1 MNMLEIRFH
10 GRGGQG
16 AVTSAELLAQA
27 AILEGKQARAFP
39 SFGPERRGAPVTAY
53 CRISDRPLRLRT
65 VISEPDIVLV
75 LDPSLFD
82 AVDVTAGLKDNGIL
96 VINTKNDP
104 KHFAVRGV
112 KQVATVDATHIAME
126 VLKRPITNT
135 VLLGALIRVCAIV
148 DMDSIVAATADRFKQ
163 KIAASNI
170 EALHK
175 AYAETLIFQEE
186 PRVASYIDETAA
198 EKAPAEKSQ
207 NAAAVKGAP
216 SAATYRWHELEPG
229 CVIADPGNAVTYHT
243 GDWRTFFPQLYKER
257 CIKCG
262 LCWIFCPD
270 MAYNKSPEG
279 FYLVALDYCKGCGIC
294 ARECPTGAISMVE
307 EKEPI
312 L

>member
-1 MNMLEIRFH
+1 MLEVCFY

-27 AILEGKQARAFP
+27 AILEGKHARAFP

-75 LDPSLFD
+75 LDPSLLK
-82 AVDVTAGLKDNGIL
+82 AVDVTAGLKDDGIL
-96 VINTKNDP
+96 IINSERDP
-104 KHFAVRGV
+104 QHFIFNRL
-112 KQVATVDATHIAME
+112 KRVATVDATHIAME
-126 VLKRPITNT
+126 ILKRRITNT
-135 VLLGALIRVCAIV
+135 VLLGALIRACAAV
-148 DMDSIVAATADRFKQ
+148 EMDSLAAAIGHRFGQ
-163 KIAASNI
+163 KLAAQNI

-175 AYAETLIFQEE
+175 AYAETLLFQGKPQAGSGAE
-186 PRVASYIDETAA
+186 IAA
-198 EKAPAEKSQ
+198 GQ
-207 NAAAVKGAP
+207 AAAKKTQDTAETKKP
-216 SAATYRWHELEPG
+216 RSTASEYLWNELEPG
-229 CVIADPGNAVTYHT
+229 CVVIEPGNARTYHT
-243 GDWRTFFPQLYKER
+243 GDWRSFSPQLHKER

-270 MAYNKSPEG
+270 MAYVQSPEG
-279 FYLVALDYCKGCGIC
+279 FYLVELDYCKGCGIC

-312 L
+312 IQ